1 MCAQHRLSWIAK
13 NARSALGLYGWRRE
27 IGARAAAAQTVA
39 LVSVAFVV
47 SVNHGAYSDVNL
59 FLTVEASVLF
69 VTVVLLIAR
78 EEPRKLIGVLLH
90 AVAFMLVLGVS
101 LVALGG
107 VFVLIACYLFLNKTI
122 EIHPYG
128 RQL

>member
-1 MCAQHRLSWIAK
+1 MRAQHRLSWIAK
-13 NARSALGLYGWRRE
+13 DARATLRLYAWRCE
-27 IGARAAAAQTVA
+27 IGARAAAVQTVA
-39 LVSVAFVV
+39 LVSVAFAV
-47 SVNHGAYSDVNL
+47 STNYGAYSDVNL
-59 FLTVEASVLF
+59 SLAAGASVLF
-69 VTVVLLIAR
+69 ATAVFLIAR
-78 EEPRKLIGVLLH
+78 AEPRKLIGTLLH

-107 VFVLIACYLFLNKTI
+107 VFALIACYIFLNKTI